1 MRDGASQRG
10 KSTELSRLIQQVKHQ
25 FVAIRIEALSDLD
38 PGSCRPL
45 DIVSLMMVQVAE
57 QTAKPIDADGAGQ
70 PPPDQRLRE
79 IWDWFATEKEICE
92 QSQLANLTVEA
103 GAGVKEDSLWN
114 KVLGLFA
121 KLKGDIKFAS
131 VRKTEVVEYRLN

>member
-1 MRDGASQRG
+1 M
-10 KSTELSRLIQQVKHQ
+10 
-25 FVAIRIEALSDLD
+25 AIRIEALSDLD

-45 DIVSLMMVQVAE
+45 DIVLLMMVQVAE
-57 QTAKPIDADGAGQ
+57 QTAKPIDTDGAGQ

-79 IWDWFATEKEICE
+79 IWDWFATEKEIRE

-121 KLKGDIKFAS
+121 NLKGDIKFAS